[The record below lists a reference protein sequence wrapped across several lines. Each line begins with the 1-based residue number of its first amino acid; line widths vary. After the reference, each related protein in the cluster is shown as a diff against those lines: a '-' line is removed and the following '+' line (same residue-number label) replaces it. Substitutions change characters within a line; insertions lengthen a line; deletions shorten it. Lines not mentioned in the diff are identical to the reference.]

1 MPWVITDL
9 YQTGTMDTAK
19 YTITGNDLSRKFGR
33 NTVFKNIN
41 LSVATGRSLCITGP
55 NGSGKSTL
63 LRILAGIQNPTAGS
77 VLLSSDSPI
86 EKALWMDHIGYTGP
100 LVNPYDELTGIENL
114 SFVLKDG
121 GTTRKVSSLLLQFK
135 LDLHGNKKVKHY
147 SSGMKQRLKIILAI
161 LNDPP
166 ILFFD
171 EAGTNLDSDGT
182 SILHGYLESVRTS
195 KIIILATND
204 ADEEKLCNGVIR
216 LG

>member
-1 MPWVITDL
+1 
-9 YQTGTMDTAK
+9 MDTAK
-19 YTITGNDLSRKFGR
+19 YTITVNDLARKFGR
-33 NTVFKNIN
+33 HAVFKNIN
-41 LSVATGRSLCITGP
+41 LSVETGRSLCITGP

-63 LRILAGIQNPTAGS
+63 LRILAGLQNPTSGT
-77 VLLSSDSPI
+77 VLLSSGGPI

-121 GTTRKVSSLLLQFK
+121 GAAQKVSSLLLQFK

-166 ILFFD
+166 ILFLD

-204 ADEEKLCNGVIR
+204 ADEEKLCSGVIR